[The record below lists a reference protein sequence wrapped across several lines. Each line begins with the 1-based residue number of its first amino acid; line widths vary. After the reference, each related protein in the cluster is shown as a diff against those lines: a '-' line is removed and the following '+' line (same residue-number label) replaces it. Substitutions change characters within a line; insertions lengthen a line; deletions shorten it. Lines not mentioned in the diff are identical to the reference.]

1 MLTFDLA
8 LISFNDSTKAFTGVQ
23 VFVESLKEINA
34 KSKVSQK
41 PLAEL
46 RTNLNQQLLNG
57 KYDTPLGEISFTPQ
71 GEINQKEFYVAQIKM
86 DADGNNGKFEFL
98 K

>member
-1 MLTFDLA
+1 
-8 LISFNDSTKAFTGVQ
+8 
-23 VFVESLKEINA
+23 
-34 KSKVSQK
+34 
-41 PLAEL
+41 
-46 RTNLNQQLLNG
+46 LNQQLLSG
-57 KYDTPLGEISFTPQ
+57 KYDTPLGEISFTPE